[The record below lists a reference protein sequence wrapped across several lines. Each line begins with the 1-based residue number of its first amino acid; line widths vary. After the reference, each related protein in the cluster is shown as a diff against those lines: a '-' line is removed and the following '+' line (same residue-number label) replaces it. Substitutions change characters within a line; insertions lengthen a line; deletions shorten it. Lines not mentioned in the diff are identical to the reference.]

1 MSGHGQAVG
10 ISSIAAA
17 HCFSIHFVGLRI
29 LFVVD
34 GFNSYQYILIMVG
47 YEL

>member
-1 MSGHGQAVG
+1 MSGPGQSVG

-17 HCFSIHFVGLRI
+17 HGFSIHFVGLRI
-29 LFVVD
+29 VFVVHD
-34 GFNSYQYILIMVG
+34 NNSYQYILIMVG